1 MQKLIM
7 FDPIPEISII
17 LPTYNR
23 AKHLPKAIESVI
35 NQTFEDWELII
46 IDDGSK
52 DDTFAVVDPYLDSL
66 KIRYIKHKNRQA
78 GYARNA
84 GIQASYGQY
93 ITFIDS
99 DDIYF
104 PNHLQTRIDYMKS
117 HPELDLIYGGYQ
129 TDTEEEIWVVDY
141 FNQERLV
148 NLKECVM
155 TNTFFGKRE
164 VFFELQGF
172 NNFAYGED
180 TDFWL
185 RAEQTFKT
193 AKILEPKTYLYT
205 RAETSVT
212 KERVKEL
219 QSKK

>member
-1 MQKLIM
+1 MM
-7 FDPIPEISII
+7 FDLNPEISII

-23 AKHLPKAIESVI
+23 AKHLAKAIESVI
-35 NQTFEDWELII
+35 NQTYKDWELII
-46 IDDGSK
+46 VDDGSK
-52 DDTFAVVDPYLDSL
+52 DDSFAVINPYLNCA
-66 KIRYIKHKNRQA
+66 KIRYIKHKNRKA

-84 GIQASYGQY
+84 GIQASFGRY
-93 ITFIDS
+93 ITFLDS

-117 HPELDLIYGGYQ
+117 HPEIDLIFGGYE
-129 TDTEEEIWVVDY
+129 TDTDEEIWIVDY
-141 FNQERLV
+141 FNQDRLV

-164 VFFELQGF
+164 VFFELRGF

-193 AKILEPKTYLYT
+193 QKILEPKTYLYT

-212 KERVKEL
+212 KDRLKEL
-219 QSKK
+219 QRKSA

>member
-219 QSKK
+219 QSTK

>member
-46 IDDGSK
+46 IDDGSQ

-219 QSKK
+219 QSTK

>member
-1 MQKLIM
+1 M

-35 NQTFEDWELII
+35 NQTYEDWELII

-52 DDTFAVVDPYLDSL
+52 DDTFAAINPYLDSL
-66 KIRYIKHKNRQA
+66 RIRYIKHKNRKA

-129 TDTEEEIWVVDY
+129 TDTDEDIWVVDY
-141 FNQERLV
+141 FNQDRLV
-148 NLKECVM
+148 NLKECV

-172 NNFAYGED
+172 NNFVYGED

-205 RAETSVT
+205 TRAETSVT
-212 KERVKEL
+212 KDRLKQL
-219 QSKK
+219 QSTS

>member
-1 MQKLIM
+1 MQHIM
-7 FDPIPEISII
+7 FDLNPEISII

-35 NQTFEDWELII
+35 NQTYESWELII
-46 IDDGSK
+46 IDDGSQ
-52 DDTFAVVDPYLDSL
+52 DDTFAVINPYLDYL
-66 KIRYIKHKNRQA
+66 KIRYIKHKNRKA

-84 GIQASYGQY
+84 GIQASFGQY

-117 HPELDLIYGGYQ
+117 HPELDLIFGGYE
-129 TDTEEEIWVVDY
+129 TDTDEDIWVVDY
-141 FNQERLV
+141 FNQDQLV

-193 AKILEPKTYLYT
+193 QKILEPKTYLYT

-212 KERVKEL
+212 KDRLKEL
-219 QSKK
+219 QTTK